1 MHNHVNF
8 FLIWTSFSEDFLT
21 NFLFL
26 ALAAILLGVAVC
38 AILVEGIMG
47 NIQVK
52 LFSLGAV
59 VKKEIKVYGR
69 LTRDVSLPSAFHP
82 GEPK

>member
-1 MHNHVNF
+1 
-8 FLIWTSFSEDFLT
+8 
-21 NFLFL
+21 
-26 ALAAILLGVAVC
+26 
-38 AILVEGIMG
+38 MG

-69 LTRDVSLPSAFHP
+69 LTRDVSLPSDFHP

>member
-1 MHNHVNF
+1 MHNHVIF
-8 FLIWTSFSEDFLT
+8 FLIWTSFSEDFAYKFSIFSSGSL
-21 NFLFL
+21 
-26 ALAAILLGVAVC
+26 VAVC